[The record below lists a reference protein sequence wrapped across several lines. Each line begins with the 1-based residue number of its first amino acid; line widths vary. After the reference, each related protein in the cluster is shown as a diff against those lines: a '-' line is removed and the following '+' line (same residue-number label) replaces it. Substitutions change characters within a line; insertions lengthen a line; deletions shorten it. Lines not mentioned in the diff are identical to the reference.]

1 MALRAPS
8 DGGSPCPKWCQKSS
22 EKAPKNSW
30 EGFKKGRPSD
40 SRKGVREI
48 QERAS
53 ERSRKNSKSG
63 FPRQR
68 LLFGNP
74 ITNGLPFRR
83 QKCKEKFQKSRP
95 RDSRK
100 VVREIQERASEEYQ
114 KNPKSVPEIVHK
126 MVPKTGSRRPPPGW
140 SGPVRQKPYRA
151 PQNSSTQHA
160 SEKNRVAKIKNAKTP
175 LRPCGAACGAE
186 IYIHPSKKSKLG
198 LLEPFPGAPEAEIAG
213 IDAARSGASIR
224 EVGAPNSPTTPSYE
238 HFKTT
243 PHFGKNSNISGPRK
257 VATPVCKRTFARR
270 GSSKNIKIA
279 PYTNENFCC
288 TNFGN
293 RVNQKK
299 KKSRIQNQDTS
310 RTTYGERPPFVR
322 RFSNQKAKNI
332 FQKK

>member
-160 SEKNRVAKIKNAKTP
+160 SEKTGSPKSKTP
-175 LRPCGAACGAE
+175 KR
-186 IYIHPSKKSKLG
+186 
-198 LLEPFPGAPEAEIAG
+198 
-213 IDAARSGASIR
+213 
-224 EVGAPNSPTTPSYE
+224 
-238 HFKTT
+238 
-243 PHFGKNSNISGPRK
+243 HFGPAGRPAALRSISIPQKN
-257 VATPVCKRTFARR
+257 
-270 GSSKNIKIA
+270 
-279 PYTNENFCC
+279 
-288 TNFGN
+288 
-293 RVNQKK
+293 
-299 KKSRIQNQDTS
+299 QN
-310 RTTYGERPPFVR
+310 
-322 RFSNQKAKNI
+322 
-332 FQKK
+332 